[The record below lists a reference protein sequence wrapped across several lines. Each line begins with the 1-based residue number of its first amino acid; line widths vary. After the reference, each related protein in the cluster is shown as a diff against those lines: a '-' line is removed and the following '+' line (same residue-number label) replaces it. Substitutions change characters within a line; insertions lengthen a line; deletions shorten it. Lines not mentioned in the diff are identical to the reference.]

1 MNKSRLGL
9 IVNMLLT
16 PFIEKE
22 FLREGGDCIEN
33 LAEAYH
39 DAWCTDITDYYSEC
53 GSKRNMKPENS
64 KWKDISLIDE
74 IQKR

>member
-39 DAWCTDITDYYSEC
+39 DAWCTDITDYYRRVRFE
-53 GSKRNMKPENS
+53 PENS